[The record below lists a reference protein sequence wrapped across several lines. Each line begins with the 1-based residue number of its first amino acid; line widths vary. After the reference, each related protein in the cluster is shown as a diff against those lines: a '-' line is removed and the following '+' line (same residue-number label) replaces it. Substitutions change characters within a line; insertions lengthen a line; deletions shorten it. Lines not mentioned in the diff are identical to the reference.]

1 MDRETV
7 DNARK
12 ELKDAYTKYE
22 ILKISLLEAEGEWMK
37 KKKIF
42 EKYDYELALEDGR
55 RTILPPAGTKKTPAK
70 PVELSLEQILSI
82 ATQLGISIEDTTIT
96 TADAQEVE

>member
-22 ILKISLLEAEGEWMK
+22 ILKISFLEAEGEWMK

-70 PVELSLEQILSI
+70 PVELTLEQIKSI
-82 ATQLGISIEDTTIT
+82 ANTLGISIEEEKP
-96 TADAQEVE
+96 EVEEDEEI